1 MEPMMMSKTAM
12 KNTEIVQ
19 KAYDA
24 FGRGDLT
31 TIMAMID
38 DDVEWIL
45 PGEMEMS
52 PNILGRRRGKEAVR
66 QFFMQLAMDMEFE
79 EFTPMEF
86 IAQNDK
92 VAVMGHSRT
101 RVKATG
107 KMAESDWMQV
117 FTISSDGKVIRFQE
131 YFDTYARAI
140 AFDQG
145 IK

>member
-1 MEPMMMSKTAM
+1 MEPMMMSKMAM
-12 KNTEIVQ
+12 ENTEIVQ
-19 KAYDA
+19 KAYEA
-24 FGRGDLT
+24 FGRGDVT
-31 TIMAMID
+31 TIMEMID
-38 DDVEWIL
+38 EDVEWIL
-45 PGEMEMS
+45 PGDMEMS
-52 PNILGRRRGKEAVR
+52 PNILGRRRGKEVVR
-66 QFFMQLAMDMEFE
+66 QWFGQLAVDMEFE

-107 KMAESDWMQV
+107 KVAESDWMQV
-117 FTISSDGKVIRFQE
+117 FTIKDGKVIRFQE
-131 YFDTYARAI
+131 YFDTYARAM